1 MSSFRKYGGLNFS
14 ANNCITRSY
23 ISNSEKMNINYY
35 SGQEN
40 SKEVFAS
47 HVDMSGN
54 SILHTGT
61 IYFQDGTSMN
71 SASNIGA
78 QGTQGPP
85 GPQGN
90 IGTQG
95 NTGNQGATGPPGNTG
110 NQGDLG
116 PQGNIG
122 NQGATGPQ
130 GVQGATGPN
139 GNNYWTQNG
148 SSYIYNNNTGLNVGI
163 NNPNPQYT
171 LDVTGNINFTGNLTQ
186 NEITY
191 GYWSLNSGSLQATG
205 YSGDVN
211 ISTGNLNV
219 FNGLG
224 QFGTGVTLVSGNLDV
239 AYGSIYIQPTFG
251 TGLSNGIFFPS
262 NSTTSGFANIQF
274 YPYSGENCNLEIGVS
289 GSQDNIY
296 LNPAGN
302 VGIKNQTPSYT
313 LDVTGNINFTGNLT
327 QNGITYGGYWSL
339 NSGSLQCTGYSGDVI
354 IPTGSLTVSM
364 GNIYASGT
372 VTAGSDYRLKYEIE
386 PLHLEEYSIDNLNP
400 VYFKFKK
407 DNKESIGLIAH
418 ELQKYYPF
426 LVEGEKDGECTQSVN
441 YNGLI
446 GVLIKETQE
455 LKKRVKKLENKIA
468 EIHNLELIKILLNIA
483 IQVIIV
489 KIIIG
494 LNGLI

>member
-1 MSSFRKYGGLNFS
+1 MSSIPMFIKYSSGLQ
-14 ANNCITRSY
+14 
-23 ISNSEKMNINYY
+23 
-35 SGQEN
+35 G
-40 SKEVFAS
+40 V
-47 HVDMSGN
+47 
-54 SILHTGT
+54 TG
-61 IYFQDGTSMN
+61 
-71 SASNIGA
+71 A
-78 QGTQGPP
+78 
-85 GPQGN
+85 
-90 IGTQG
+90 QG
-95 NTGNQGATGPPGNTG
+95 NTGNQG
-110 NQGDLG
+110 
-116 PQGNIG
+116 NIG
-122 NQGATGPQ
+122 NQGSTGAIGPQ
-130 GVQGATGPN
+130 GVMGAQGNTGTQGSTGAIGPQ
-139 GNNYWTQNG
+139 GTNYWADGTPSG
-148 SSYIYNNNTGLNVGI
+148 AIYYSGGNVGI
-163 NNPNPQYT
+163 ITTAPQYN
-171 LDVTGNINFTGNLTQ
+171 LDVSGNVNFTGNLTQ
-186 NEITY
+186 NGITY
-191 GYWSLNSGSLQATG
+191 GGYWSLNSGSLQATG

-224 QFGTGVTLVSGNLDV
+224 QFGTGVTLDSGNLNV